1 MLTAKKH
8 GSREYEI
15 ARRKA
20 AMTAA
25 RLMIAQDIS
34 QDDAARE
41 CNSNR
46 ASVSSALVILN
57 FGTED
62 EIAGVEN
69 GTEAL
74 EPTAIKIRART
85 TPEERRAKRRRPIY
99 SEQSVQDRE
108 IDTNV
113 WQGLKSAL
121 DAITGL
127 PSPKD
132 TALIVRKN
140 QPRLNHVNDKLLAAL
155 SWIQEFSNE
164 ITT

>member
-1 MLTAKKH
+1 MLKKH
-8 GSREYEI
+8 GDRNYEI

-20 AMTAA
+20 AMAGA
-25 RLMIAQDIS
+25 RLMITEGIS
-34 QDDAARE
+34 QNDAAKE
-41 CNSNR
+41 CNTNR
-46 ASVSSALVILN
+46 STISSALVVLN
-57 FGTED
+57 FGTEQ
-62 EIAGVEN
+62 EIAGAEN
-69 GTEAL
+69 GTLPL
-74 EPTAIKIRART
+74 EPTAVKIRART

-99 SEQSVQDRE
+99 SEQSVQDRQIE
-108 IDTNV
+108 TDV

-140 QPRLNHVNDKLLAAL
+140 QPRLNHVNDKLLATL

-164 ITT
+164 ITS